1 MAIEKKEKIRAVA
14 DASFLIGLSL
24 IKQWVLLPQ
33 MVDELYVLPA
43 VWEEVIL
50 LGQGKPGAKE
60 MQDSEV
66 IERHP
71 IQNQETVEMLK
82 VFLGPGEAET
92 LVLAQERACSIVFLD
107 DLKARKAAQ
116 KPAYEPWVS
125 PAFFFL
131 RKRGD

>member
-1 MAIEKKEKIRAVA
+1 
-14 DASFLIGLSL
+14 
-24 IKQWVLLPQ
+24 
-33 MVDELYVLPA
+33 
-43 VWEEVIL
+43 VIL

-60 MQDSEV
+60 MRDSEV

-92 LVLAQERACSIVFLD
+92 LVLAQEMACSIVFLD

-116 KPAYEPWVS
+116 KTGLRTMGVAG
-125 PAFFFL
+125 FL
-131 RKRGD
+131 LSAKKRGFIHQIRPLLKELLERGFRLSPTLMETVSKEAGESG